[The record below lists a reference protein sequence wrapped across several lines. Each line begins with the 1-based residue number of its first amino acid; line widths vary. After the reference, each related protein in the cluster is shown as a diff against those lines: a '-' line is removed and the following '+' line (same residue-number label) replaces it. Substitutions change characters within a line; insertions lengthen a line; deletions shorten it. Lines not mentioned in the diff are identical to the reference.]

1 MNGSARSRWAIGV
14 AALVALLV
22 CGFSILAVPAVS
34 AQAFTS
40 GTCVINRSVDGP
52 VAGGSR
58 CAGADLSGEH
68 LAQSDFDGA
77 DLSGASLKNADVQ
90 ASTFAGAT
98 LTGSDFTG
106 ARVVGADFTGA
117 GIVPGHLDVD
127 ATDTSGA
134 AASFDPA
141 LPAGLTLVG
150 CGIAGEPVASGAIFP
165 LGTTG
170 VLCSFATSRANE
182 VATAVITITVAS
194 PHTSA
199 PPVPIFTQTASA
211 APAAPP
217 TRGISGD
224 TMTVLLVGAGAVV
237 LLGIVGLIIRAV
249 LARRA
254 LRKRPPGGRKSGR
267 GAY

>member
-1 MNGSARSRWAIGV
+1 MNGSTRSAWAIGV
-14 AALVALLV
+14 LALVAFAV
-22 CGFSILAVPAVS
+22 CGFSVFAVPAVS

-40 GTCVINRSVDGP
+40 GSCVINRSVDGP

-77 DLSGASLKNADVQ
+77 DLTGANLKSADVQ
-90 ASTFAGAT
+90 ASTFSGAT

-127 ATDTSGA
+127 ATGSTGA
-134 AASFDPA
+134 AASFEPA
-141 LPAGLTLVG
+141 LPTGLSLVG
-150 CGIAGEPVASGAIFP
+150 CGIAGEPVASGAVFP

-199 PPVPIFTQTASA
+199 PPVPVFTETASA
-211 APAAPP
+211 APAAPS

-224 TMTVLLVGAGAVV
+224 TMTLLLVGAAVV
-237 LLGIVGLIIRAV
+237 VGLGIVGLIIRAV

-254 LRKRPPGGRKSGR
+254 PRRRPPTR
-267 GAY
+267 GVY